1 MNIEGLSEATLEK
14 FVEEGYITNF
24 RDIYN
29 LDINRDNIIKLDGFG
44 EKSWNKLWDSI
55 CTSRNVTLDHFLVAL
70 SIPGIGKSAAKTICD
85 YFKGSYRDFIQAVN
99 DGFDFTKLDDFGE
112 VTAQNLAEYFSYC
125 APESLDYE
133 LEEELNFI
141 IDPKY
146 TETNVKKSAD
156 IEGKTFVFTGALS
169 RPRSF
174 YEGIVNNNGG
184 KCSGSVSKKT
194 NYLVTDNP
202 NSGSSK
208 AVKARELGIP
218 VLSED
223 DFMKM
228 VEG

>member
-1 MNIEGLSEATLEK
+1 M
-14 FVEEGYITNF
+14 
-24 RDIYN
+24 
-29 LDINRDNIIKLDGFG
+29 
-44 EKSWNKLWDSI
+44 
-55 CTSRNVTLDHFLVAL
+55 
-70 SIPGIGKSAAKTICD
+70 
-85 YFKGSYRDFIQAVN
+85 
-99 DGFDFTKLDDFGE
+99 
-112 VTAQNLAEYFSYC
+112 
-125 APESLDYE
+125 
-133 LEEELNFI
+133 NFI

-169 RPRSF
+169 QPRSF
-174 YEGIVNNNGG
+174 YEDIVNNNGG